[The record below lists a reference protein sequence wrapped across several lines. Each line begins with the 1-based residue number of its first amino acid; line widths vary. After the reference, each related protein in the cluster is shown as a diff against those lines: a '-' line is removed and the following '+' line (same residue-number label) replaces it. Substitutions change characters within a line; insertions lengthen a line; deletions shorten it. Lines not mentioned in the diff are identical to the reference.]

1 MLDLDFSAA
10 AATPASAQDW
20 LATQEKLRGDY
31 TTCAEDFTIAQDLSG
46 YTEAEHGLWRKL
58 FRRQSQVARRY
69 AAKAFLEGMQN
80 LDMPS
85 DRIPDFDAASKRL
98 RALTGWEIVAV
109 PGLIPDDAFFRHLA
123 HRRFPVTTWIRE
135 EHEIDYLVEPDVFHD
150 FFGHVPLLTQ
160 PIFADYL
167 QEYGRKGDEAMRL
180 GATKILARLF
190 WYMVEFGLIRENG
203 ALKAYG
209 AGMLSS
215 ATETAF
221 SVDSPKPHRVM
232 FDPPEVIDNIE
243 MASTSQLLNQESIT
257 VPRVQPVMTTPVP
270 SVLMISQS
278 SIQTS
283 PQPVKVKPA
292 AVGPSPAPDAMSRH
306 RLATLAFDAPV
317 KANAR

>member
-1 MLDLDFSAA
+1 MLDLDYPAA

-31 TTCAEDFTIAQDLSG
+31 TTCAADFTIAQDPSS
-46 YTEAEHGLWRKL
+46 YTSAEHGLWQKL
-58 FRRQSQVARRY
+58 FRRQSEVARRY
-69 AAKAFLEGMQN
+69 AARAFLDGMRN

-85 DRIPDFDAASKRL
+85 DRIPDFEAASERL
-98 RALTGWEIVAV
+98 RVLTGWEIVAV

-123 HRRFPVTTWIRE
+123 HRRFPVTIWIRE

-232 FDPPEVIDNIE
+232 FDLARVMGTDFRIDDFQSTYFVLDRFDDLFAA
-243 MASTSQLLNQESIT
+243 MAQPFAPLYAALKSAKPIPASQLRPGDRVIT
-257 VPRVQPVMTTPVP
+257 QGH
-270 SVLMISQS
+270 Q
-278 SIQTS
+278 
-283 PQPVKVKPA
+283 
-292 AVGPSPAPDAMSRH
+292 
-306 RLATLAFDAPV
+306 
-317 KANAR
+317 

>member
-1 MLDLDFSAA
+1 MLDLDFPSAPA
-10 AATPASAQDW
+10 APASAQDW

-31 TTCAEDFTIAQDLSG
+31 STCAADFTITQDPTA
-46 YTEAEHGLWRKL
+46 YKAAEHRLWQKL
-58 FRRQSQVARRY
+58 FRRQSQVAQRY
-69 AAKAFLEGMQN
+69 AAKAFIDGMSN

-85 DRIPDFDAASKRL
+85 DHIPDFEAASKRL

-123 HRRFPVTTWIRE
+123 HRRFPVTIWIRE
-135 EHEIDYLVEPDVFHD
+135 AHEIDYLVEPDVFHD

-190 WYMVEFGLIRENG
+190 WYMVEFGLIREDG
-203 ALKAYG
+203 AIKAYG

-232 FDPPEVIDNIE
+232 FDLARVMGTDFRIDDFQSTYFVLDSFEDLFAAMKQPFAPLYARLQTARLIPASELRPGDGVI
-243 MASTSQLLNQESIT
+243 TKGHQ
-257 VPRVQPVMTTPVP
+257 
-270 SVLMISQS
+270 
-278 SIQTS
+278 
-283 PQPVKVKPA
+283 
-292 AVGPSPAPDAMSRH
+292 
-306 RLATLAFDAPV
+306 
-317 KANAR
+317 

>member
-1 MLDLDFSAA
+1 MLDHDLSPAETNSATA
-10 AATPASAQDW
+10 HDW

-31 TTCAEDFTIAQDLSG
+31 RGCAADFSITQNLGAYGVD
-46 YTEAEHGLWRKL
+46 EHARWRQL
-58 FRRQSQVARRY
+58 FRRQSTVAKLY
-69 AAKAFLEGMQN
+69 AASAFLDGMRN

-85 DRIPDFDAASKRL
+85 DRIPDFEAASRRL
-98 RALTGWEIVAV
+98 RQLTGWEIVAV

-135 EHEIDYLVEPDVFHD
+135 AHEIDYLVEPDVFHD

-190 WYMVEFGLIRENG
+190 WYMVEFGLIREG
-203 ALKAYG
+203 REIKAYG

-232 FDPPEVIDNIE
+232 FDLARVMRTDFRIDE
-243 MASTSQLLNQESIT
+243 FQSTYFVLDSFDDLFAAMRQPFAPLYAALQA
-257 VPRVQPVMTTPVP
+257 VPVVSATELRAGD
-270 SVLMISQS
+270 
-278 SIQTS
+278 
-283 PQPVKVKPA
+283 KV
-292 AVGPSPAPDAMSRH
+292 VSRGQ
-306 RLATLAFDAPV
+306 
-317 KANAR
+317 